1 MRNRP
6 KNTADECRF
15 RLVVGMARKSV
26 ARVNNNVSQYD
37 TTKIVNVD
45 DEDFTG
51 HLNKEPYEIKKG
63 ESRILPKFVAEHLA
77 KHLIDKV
84 LQKKGLK
91 DTLRDTPL
99 RRSLFAQI
107 LPEITEVNPDVKK
120 MDKEDELKALKETV
134 EKQNSLI
141 TSLGGKVK
149 ELEEEVKKPK
159 KGMPKG
165 GWPKKEETV
174 SPEIK

>member
-1 MRNRP
+1 
-6 KNTADECRF
+6 
-15 RLVVGMARKSV
+15 MA
-26 ARVNNNVSQYD
+26 QYD
-37 TTKIVNVD
+37 TTRIVNID
-45 DEDFTG
+45 DEDFIG
-51 HLNKEPYEIKKG
+51 HLNKEPYEVKKG

-107 LPEITEVNPDVKK
+107 LPEITEVNPEVKK

-159 KGMPKG
+159 GRGMPKG
-165 GWPKKEETV
+165 GWPKKEEVATLP
-174 SPEIK
+174 PEMK

>member
-1 MRNRP
+1 MRDRP
-6 KNTADECRF
+6 RDTADECRF
-15 RLVVGMARKSV
+15 RLVVGMARIGRGKS
-26 ARVNNNVSQYD
+26 NNKLSQYD
-37 TTKIVNVD
+37 TTKIINVD

-51 HLNKEPYEIKKG
+51 HINKEPYEIKKG

-107 LPEITEVNPDVKK
+107 LPEITEVNPEVKK

-149 ELEEEVKKPK
+149 ELEEKVSKPR
-159 KGMPKG
+159 GMPKE
-165 GWPKKEETV
+165 GWPKKEEPA
-174 SPEIK
+174 PEIK